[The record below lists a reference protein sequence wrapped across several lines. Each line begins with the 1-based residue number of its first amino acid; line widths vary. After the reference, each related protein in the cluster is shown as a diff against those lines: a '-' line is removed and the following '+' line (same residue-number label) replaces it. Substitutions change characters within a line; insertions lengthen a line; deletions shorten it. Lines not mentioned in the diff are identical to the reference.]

1 MGSPQFIIQNDSLN
15 TPVVTPIK
23 NKVLYRSE
31 SQKQRT
37 NAIKTCRIMTNGN
50 RYLLNLY
57 TAELSAIL
65 LS

>member
-1 MGSPQFIIQNDSLN
+1 MGIPQFIIQNNSLN
-15 TPVVTPIK
+15 TPVETPIK
-23 NKVLYRSE
+23 NKILYRSE

-37 NAIKTCRIMTNGN
+37 NAIKICRIMTSGN

-57 TAELSAIL
+57 TAELSAML